1 MASNKTVVQVVTDE
15 AKGRNNV
22 AIQRGRRIAVRWGL
36 FIISILLLLFLLVW
50 GIKRLDSFLFDQN
63 PHFIFR
69 ELCFEET
76 THFTARRIQ
85 TYLEELGDENGGCV
99 IGRTNLLTLDLKKL
113 RKTFLEN
120 PLVENVEIRHILPG
134 TLDIRIKERIPIAFV
149 SNAQTV
155 TAFIDNNG
163 FVFPRI
169 DNKGIDE
176 NLPYI
181 TGVQN
186 ADHLPMGTKSED
198 KFLLS
203 AIDFINEVNMR
214 PQIDG
219 AAFSTYVIRI
229 NYERERLECNLKPLF
244 SNPIFPKGL
253 LIWIPCDKEKMLEAF
268 DRLDAILKIK
278 LKEGSTLSF
287 ADITLQYNVNTR
299 D

>member
-15 AKGRNNV
+15 SKSQKNM
-22 AIQRGRRIAVRWGL
+22 AIKRGRRIAVRWGL
-36 FIISILLLLFLLVW
+36 FILSILLLLFLLGW
-50 GIKRLDSFLFDQN
+50 GIVRFKRFLFDEN
-63 PHFIFR
+63 PHFLFR
-69 ELCFEET
+69 ELRFEET
-76 THFTARRIQ
+76 THFTIKSIQ
-85 TYLEELGDENGGCV
+85 TYLEELGDEKGCV
-99 IGRTNLLTLDLKKL
+99 IGRTNLLTLDLQKL
-113 RKTFLEN
+113 RNSFLAI

>member
-15 AKGRNNV
+15 SKSQKNM
-22 AIQRGRRIAVRWGL
+22 AIKRGRRIAVRWGL
-36 FIISILLLLFLLVW
+36 FILSILLLLFLLGW
-50 GIKRLDSFLFDQN
+50 GIVRFKRFLFDEN
-63 PHFIFR
+63 PHFLFR
-69 ELCFEET
+69 ELRFEET
-76 THFTARRIQ
+76 THFTTKSIQ
-85 TYLEELGDENGGCV
+85 TYLEELGDEKGCV
-99 IGRTNLLTLDLKKL
+99 IGRTNLLTLDLQKL
-113 RKTFLEN
+113 RNSFLAI

-134 TLDIRIKERIPIAFV
+134 TLDILIKERIPIAFV